1 MNLAIVGATGN
12 VGRKI
17 LEVLE
22 KKELSIDN
30 LYLIASSKS
39 VGTKIK
45 FNGKEHEVLDLESF
59 DFSKVKITFFA
70 AGGKISEKFAEK
82 AAKNSLV
89 IDNSSFFRMDP
100 NVPLIVPQ
108 VNPNDLK
115 NIKKNI
121 IANPNCSTAQLVI
134 ALKPLHDLFKI
145 VRVVVST
152 YQSVSG
158 GGKEPMDELI
168 VQSQKFLENYRTPE
182 GGLNSMKSKN
192 FTKQIA
198 FNAIPQID
206 EFSDE
211 GYTKEE
217 LKMKNETKKILDERI
232 DLSATCVRIPVLV
245 SHSESVNIQFEKPFS
260 LESVR
265 KALDNFEGCKVIDER
280 SDGGYTSPLEAAGKD
295 ETFISRIREDK
306 TIKNGLNL
314 WIVSDNLLRG
324 AALNAVEIAE
334 ILIKN
339 DFYGK

>member
-1 MNLAIVGATGN
+1 MNIAIVGATGN

-22 KKELSIDN
+22 KKELSMN
-30 LYLIASSKS
+30 TLYLVASSKS
-39 VGTKIK
+39 AGTKIK
-45 FNGKEHEVLDLESF
+45 FKGKDHEVFDLEKF
-59 DFSKVKITFFA
+59 DFSKARITFFA

-100 NVPLIVPQ
+100 DVPLIVPQ
-108 VNPNDLK
+108 VNPDDLN

-145 VRVVVST
+145 KRVVVST

-158 GGKEPMDELI
+158 GGKAPMDELI
-168 VQSQKFLENYRTPE
+168 EQTKSV
-182 GGLNSMKSKN
+182 LNNKKVESKN

-198 FNAIPQID
+198 FNVIPHID
-206 EFSDE
+206 EFSDD

-217 LKMKNETKKILDERI
+217 LKMIYETKKILGEKI
-232 DLSATCVRIPVLV
+232 DLTATCVRIPVSV
-245 SHSESVNIQFEKPFS
+245 SHSEAVNVEFEKPFV
-260 LESVR
+260 LDEIR
-265 KALDNFEGCKVIDER
+265 KLLDNFEGCKVIDQR
-280 SDGGYTSPLEAAGKD
+280 SDGGYSTPVEATGKY
-295 ETFISRIREDK
+295 ETFISRIRKDK

-334 ILIKN
+334 TLIN
-339 DFYGK
+339 NNYYGK